1 MGKRSGIQNR
11 AAAVFLAAACFCGSF
26 TQPCGIYAQ
35 ERAAADGILECDAG
49 TGPQAGTEDT
59 VSGSAIRN
67 DGMETETEGENGTG
81 TEDENAGEASGGE
94 YTDSSGVVFKYRTD
108 SGEADIYQIS
118 GCPGKDVSIPGEVDG
133 FLVKRLTA
141 EMRNISVRSLTI
153 PETVV
158 YMEENAFR
166 SAQIGTL
173 YYNAA
178 DVADIEGAG
187 PYGPFGYAQI
197 GDLQIGAG
205 VKAIPGKMFA
215 GAVFQQESILLDVR
229 EIRDAAF
236 YSAEFKEVTI
246 GENVAAISGG
256 TFRYAKMEK
265 LNYNA
270 ASAQTDK
277 TDGYVQAAFFNAEIG
292 ELEIGGGVEKLPYG
306 FMAGAKVSQDSL
318 TIPDSVA
325 SIESYAFF
333 AGMSPGNMSFGT
345 LTIGKNA
352 ERLGDYIF
360 GNCRIGRCV
369 INLLKAPSGMTSY
382 ADSQPE
388 CGSLV
393 SHNLGVYFNYF
404 KAKTDKENVTVLC
417 KDFKTDRWPEYYN
430 GEKGCFAQLVEVSCT
445 ECGHT
450 EHSYEYSDAVTVVF
464 AGHDGTELS
473 RQHLHPGEDAA
484 APEEAP
490 EREGWKFT
498 GWDKDFTNV
507 SENLTVTAQY
517 EPVCYTVTFK
527 CGDEV
532 ISSQEVPHGG
542 AAKAPDAPKL
552 EGHKFTGW
560 DADFSNITGDLTVT
574 AQYKAESYAVMFFDG
589 TKELSRQYVDYG
601 CAAKAPEDPVH
612 EGMQFTGW
620 DRDFSRIT
628 EETAVFAKF
637 AKTSHTVIFM
647 DGEKEICR
655 CSAAHG
661 GDAEPPENPAR
672 PDEAWGRWVFT
683 GWDGTYQNVTK
694 DETVYACFEKSLNQY
709 KVIFYDAYGKAIST
723 QTVEYGGKAEAPKA
737 PEKEA
742 DAQHTYIFKGWD
754 ADTGNITADTA
765 FHPVYE
771 SRDIGGTS
779 GDSGSAKTYTVT
791 FMDGNTVIDVQKVEA
806 GKDASVPKNP
816 SRPGGAWGK
825 WIFTGWKGSYKN
837 VAADETV
844 YACFEKK
851 LNEYRAVFYDAY
863 GNIISTQTV
872 EYGGKAEM
880 PEAPEKAA
888 DTQHT
893 YIFKKWDADTGNITA
908 DIAFHPVYE
917 SRDIGGTSGDSGSAK
932 TYTVTFM
939 DGNTVIDVQKVE
951 AGKDASVP
959 KNPSRPGGAW
969 GKWIFT
975 GWKGSYKN
983 VAADETVYAC
993 FEKKLNEYR
1002 AVFYDAYGNIIST
1015 QTVEHGGKA
1024 ETPEAP
1030 EKAADAQ
1037 HTYIFKKWD
1046 ADTGNIT
1053 ADTAFHPVYESRDK
1067 DGSGNGGN
1075 GSDGSSG
1082 PGSGSENARTYT
1094 VTFMDWDAVLDVQ
1107 KVETGKDASIPK
1119 KPSRPDEE
1127 WGKWRFTGWKGNYK
1141 NVTKDETVYACFEK
1155 KLNKYKVVFYD
1166 AAGNAVSAQTVKH
1179 GGSAKVPKAPGKAPD
1194 AKRTYVFKCWDAD
1207 TENITADTSFHPVYK
1222 AKARTYTV
1230 TFMGGKKTLAV
1241 QNVKYGSAAKAP
1253 KKPVKKAD
1261 GKYVYKFAGWDADFG
1276 FITKDTVIHALF
1288 DAKENGGADKT
1299 ADQKKDTDNDTAKGN
1314 STDKNNGGGTEKRNQ
1329 KDDGSSKHTD
1339 KGNHKGTVSSKND
1352 DKDNNIQKNSG
1363 NNTDG
1368 TASPAAGGT
1377 DGTVE
1382 RPESGRKTGS
1392 SGYTADSGQKT
1403 GIGTGKGYS
1412 HTGNGN
1418 PEKAGK
1424 QPLAAPGPSVQRPA
1438 AGASAQKQER
1448 QAGSRESRHTQGKAA
1463 AGSSRPEKETADDNK
1478 IVQEKT
1484 EEKMDEDSSGR
1495 TADDAS
1501 GSVKG
1506 RRNPGGFSILLLLS
1520 AAVSAVAC
1528 AYFYL
1533 RASRKYR
1540 VTGAV
1545 CDADGNPVCGAHI
1558 LLSGEKT
1565 LETCTDG
1572 QGKFCFDGVGKGI
1585 RRLEVWLDGD
1595 SAQLSMDIRVGE
1607 RDAGKAFRIRSSH
1620 CIRVGHALEKDGY
1633 AVNVSL

>member
-1 MGKRSGIQNR
+1 MGKRNGIQNR
-11 AAAVFLAAACFCGSF
+11 AAAVFLAAACLCGSF
-26 TQPCGIYAQ
+26 TQPCSIYAQ
-35 ERAAADGILECDAG
+35 ESTAADGILESDAG
-49 TGPQAGTEDT
+49 TGPQAGTADT

-67 DGMETETEGENGTG
+67 DSMEPETAVENSTG
-81 TEDENAGEASGGE
+81 TEDGNRGEPAGGE

-133 FLVKRLTA
+133 FTVTRLTA
-141 EMRNISVRSLTI
+141 EMGNISVSSLTI

-158 YMEENAFR
+158 YVAENAFR
-166 SAQIGTL
+166 SARIGTL

-178 DVADIEGAG
+178 DAADIEGTGAS
-187 PYGPFGYAQI
+187 GPFGYAQI
-197 GDLQIGAG
+197 GDLQIGTG

-215 GAVFQQESILLDVR
+215 GAVFQQESILLDVH

-246 GENVAAISGG
+246 GENVASISGG

-292 ELEIGGGVEKLPYG
+292 ELEIGGEVEKLPYG

-333 AGMSPGNMSFGT
+333 AGMSPGDMSFGT

-360 GNCRIGRCV
+360 GNCRIGHCV
-369 INLLKAPSGMTSY
+369 INLLKAPSSMTSY
-382 ADSQPE
+382 VGSQPE

-393 SHNLGVYFNYF
+393 SHNLGTYFNYF

-430 GEKGCFAQLVEVSCT
+430 EEKGCFAQMVEVSCT

-450 EHSYEYSDAVTVVF
+450 ERSYEYSDAFTVVF
-464 AGHDGTELS
+464 TDHDGAELS

-517 EPVCYTVTFK
+517 EAVRYTVTFK
-527 CGDEV
+527 CGDETV
-532 ISSQEVPHGG
+532 SIQEIPHGG
-542 AAKAPDAPKL
+542 AAKAPDAPKR

-574 AQYKAESYAVMFFDG
+574 AQYKAESYTVLFFDG
-589 TKELSRQYVDYG
+589 TKEISRQYVDYG
-601 CAAKAPEDPVH
+601 CAAKAPE
-612 EGMQFTGW
+612 
-620 DRDFSRIT
+620 
-628 EETAVFAKF
+628 
-637 AKTSHTVIFM
+637 
-647 DGEKEICR
+647 
-655 CSAAHG
+655 
-661 GDAEPPENPAR
+661 NPSR

-683 GWDGTYQNVTK
+683 GWDGAYQNVTK

-723 QTVEYGGKAEAPKA
+723 QAVEYGGKAEAPEA
-737 PEKEA
+737 PEKAA
-742 DAQHTYIFKGWD
+742 DAQYAYIFQGWD
-754 ADTGNITADTA
+754 ADTENITADTA

-771 SRDIGGTS
+771 SRDIGGS
-779 GDSGSAKTYTVT
+779 SGSAKTYTVT
-791 FMDGNTVIDVQKVEA
+791 FMDGNTVIDIQKVEA

-816 SRPGGAWGK
+816 SRPGEAWGK
-825 WIFTGWKGSYKN
+825 WIFTGWKGRYKN

-851 LNEYRAVFYDAY
+851 LNEYKAVFYDAY
-863 GNIISTQTV
+863 GNIIS
-872 EYGGKAEM
+872 
-880 PEAPEKAA
+880 
-888 DTQHT
+888 
-893 YIFKKWDADTGNITA
+893 I
-908 DIAFHPVYE
+908 
-917 SRDIGGTSGDSGSAK
+917 
-932 TYTVTFM
+932 
-939 DGNTVIDVQKVE
+939 
-951 AGKDASVP
+951 
-959 KNPSRPGGAW
+959 
-969 GKWIFT
+969 
-975 GWKGSYKN
+975 
-983 VAADETVYAC
+983 
-993 FEKKLNEYR
+993 
-1002 AVFYDAYGNIIST
+1002 

-1046 ADTGNIT
+1046 ADTWNIT

-1067 DGSGNGGN
+1067 DGSGNGGSGSDGNGGSNNNDGSNSNN
-1075 GSDGSSG
+1075 GSD
-1082 PGSGSENARTYT
+1082 GSENARTYT
-1094 VTFMDWDAVLDVQ
+1094 VTFMDGDTVLDVQ
-1107 KVETGKDASIPK
+1107 KVEAGKDASAQK

-1141 NVTKDETVYACFEK
+1141 NVTKDETVYAYFEK
-1155 KLNKYKVVFYD
+1155 KLNKYKVIFYD
-1166 AAGNAVSAQTVKH
+1166 AAGNAVSAQTVKYA
-1179 GGSAKVPKAPGKAPD
+1179 GSAKVPKAPEKAPD
-1194 AKRTYVFKCWDAD
+1194 AKRIYIFKCWDAD

-1230 TFMGGKKTLAV
+1230 TFMDGKKTLGV

-1288 DAKENGGADKT
+1288 DAKENSNADKT
-1299 ADQKKDTDNDTAKGN
+1299 ADQKKDTGKDTDKGN
-1314 STDKNNGGGTEKRNQ
+1314 STDKNNGGGTDKR
-1329 KDDGSSKHTD
+1329 
-1339 KGNHKGTVSSKND
+1339 NHKGTGSSKNA

-1363 NNTDG
+1363 NN
-1368 TASPAAGGT
+1368 AGGT
-1377 DGTVE
+1377 AVRGTEGVAS
-1382 RPESGRKTGS
+1382 PGNGRKTGS
-1392 SGYTADSGQKT
+1392 SGYTADSGKKT
-1403 GIGTGKGYS
+1403 GIGTGKGNPR
-1412 HTGNGN
+1412 TGNGN
-1418 PEKAGK
+1418 LETAGK
-1424 QPLAAPGPSVQRPA
+1424 TEPSVQRPA
-1438 AGASAQKQER
+1438 AGESAQKQER
-1448 QAGSRESRHTQGKAA
+1448 QAGSRASSHTQGKAA
-1463 AGSSRPEKETADDNK
+1463 TGSSRSEKETASDNK

-1484 EEKMDEDSSGR
+1484 EEKMDEDSNSGG
-1495 TADDAS
+1495 TADDTG

-1506 RRNPGGFSILLLLS
+1506 QRNPGGSAILLFLFAGALS
-1520 AAVSAVAC
+1520 AAAFAWL
-1528 AYFYL
+1528 YL
-1533 RASRKYR
+1533 RAFRKYR
-1540 VTGAV
+1540 VTGMV
-1545 CDADGNPVCGAHI
+1545 CNADGNPVSGAHI

-1572 QGKFCFDGVGKGI
+1572 QGKFCFDGIGKGI
-1585 RRLEVWLDGD
+1585 RQLEVWLDGD

-1607 RDAGKAFRIRSSH
+1607 QDAGKAFRIRSSH
-1620 CIRVGHALEKDGY
+1620 CVHVGHALEKDGY

>member
-67 DGMETETEGENGTG
+67 DGMETETEGENGAG

-118 GCPGKDVSIPGEVDG
+118 GCTGKDVGIPGGIDG
-133 FLVKRLTA
+133 FPVTRLTA

-178 DVADIEGAG
+178 DAADIEGTG

-197 GDLQIGAG
+197 GDFQTGAG

-215 GAVFQQESILLDVR
+215 GAVFQQESILLDVQ

-292 ELEIGGGVEKLPYG
+292 ELEIGEGVEKLPYG

-318 TIPDSVA
+318 TIPDSVTT
-325 SIESYAFF
+325 IESYAFF
-333 AGMSPGNMSFGT
+333 AGLPSGDMSFGT
-345 LTIGKNA
+345 LAIGKNA

-360 GNCRIGRCV
+360 GNCRIGHCV

-417 KDFKTDRWPEYYN
+417 KDFTADRWPEYYN

-450 EHSYEYSDAVTVVF
+450 ERSYEYSDAVTVVF

-484 APEEAP
+484 APEEVP

-517 EPVCYTVTFK
+517 EAVRYTVTFK
-527 CGDEV
+527 CGEETV
-532 ISSQEVPHGG
+532 SSQEVPHGT

-601 CAAKAPEDPVH
+601 CAAKAPEEPAH

-637 AKTSHTVIFM
+637 AKTGHTVTFM
-647 DGEKEICR
+647 DGEKELCR
-655 CSAAHG
+655 RAAAHG

-694 DETVYACFEKSLNQY
+694 DETVYARFEKSLNQY

-723 QTVEYGGKAEAPKA
+723 QTVEYGGKAEVPEA
-737 PEKEA
+737 PEKAA
-742 DAQHTYIFKGWD
+742 DAKHTYIFKGWD
-754 ADTGNITADTA
+754 ADTENITADTA

-806 GKDASVPKNP
+806 GKDASVPQNP
-816 SRPGGAWGK
+816 SRPGEAWGK

-851 LNEYRAVFYDAY
+851 LNEYKAVFYDAY
-863 GNIISTQTV
+863 GNIISTQ
-872 EYGGKAEM
+872 K
-880 PEAPEKAA
+880 
-888 DTQHT
+888 
-893 YIFKKWDADTGNITA
+893 
-908 DIAFHPVYE
+908 
-917 SRDIGGTSGDSGSAK
+917 
-932 TYTVTFM
+932 
-939 DGNTVIDVQKVE
+939 
-951 AGKDASVP
+951 
-959 KNPSRPGGAW
+959 
-969 GKWIFT
+969 
-975 GWKGSYKN
+975 
-983 VAADETVYAC
+983 
-993 FEKKLNEYR
+993 
-1002 AVFYDAYGNIIST
+1002 
-1015 QTVEHGGKA
+1015 VEHGGKA

-1067 DGSGNGGN
+1067 DGSGNGGSGSGGNSGSNNNDDSNSNNSSNNNNDSNNNN
-1075 GSDGSSG
+1075 GSNNSESSNGNGGSNNNGGSGSG
-1082 PGSGSENARTYT
+1082 PGNVSENARTYT
-1094 VTFMDWDAVLDVQ
+1094 VTFMDGDTVIDVQ
-1107 KVETGKDASIPK
+1107 KVEAGKDASTPK

-1127 WGKWRFTGWKGNYK
+1127 WGKWRFAGWKGNYK
-1141 NVTKDETVYACFEK
+1141 NVTKDETVYASFEN
-1155 KLNKYKVVFYD
+1155 KLNRYKVVFYD
-1166 AAGNAVSAQTVKH
+1166 ADGNAISVQTVKH
-1179 GGSAKVPKAPGKAPD
+1179 GGSAKAPKTPEKAPD
-1194 AKRTYVFKCWDAD
+1194 AKRTYIFKCWDAD

-1222 AKARTYTV
+1222 AKVRTYTV
-1230 TFMGGKKTLAV
+1230 TFMDGKKILAV

-1288 DAKENGGADKT
+1288 DAKENSSADKT
-1299 ADQKKDTDNDTAKGN
+1299 TDQKKDTDNATTKGN

-1363 NNTDG
+1363 NNAGG

-1377 DGTVE
+1377 DGAVE
-1382 RPESGRKTGS
+1382 RPGSGRKTS
-1392 SGYTADSGQKT
+1392 SDGYTADSDQKT
-1403 GIGTGKGYS
+1403 GIGTGKGNS
-1412 HTGNGN
+1412 RTGNGN

-1424 QPLAAPGPSVQRPA
+1424 QPPAEPGPSVQRPA

-1448 QAGSRESRHTQGKAA
+1448 QAGSRSSRHMQGKAA
-1463 AGSSRPEKETADDNK
+1463 AGSRPEKETASDNK
-1478 IVQEKT
+1478 IVPEKT
-1484 EEKMDEDSSGR
+1484 EEKMDEDS
-1495 TADDAS
+1495 S

-1506 RRNPGGFSILLLLS
+1506 RRNPGGFSILLILF
-1520 AAVSAVAC
+1520 AAVSAAAC
-1528 AYFYL
+1528 ACFYL

-1540 VTGAV
+1540 VAGAV

-1558 LLSGEKT
+1558 LLSSEKT

-1572 QGKFCFDGVGKGI
+1572 QGKFCFDGIGKGI
-1585 RRLEVWLDGD
+1585 RQLEIWLDGD
-1595 SAQLSMDIRVGE
+1595 SPQLSMDIRVGE
-1607 RDAGKAFRIRSSH
+1607 QDAGKVFRIRSSH
-1620 CIRVGHALEKDGY
+1620 CIRVSHTLEKDGY

>member
-35 ERAAADGILECDAG
+35 ERAAADGILECDTG
-49 TGPQAGTEDT
+49 PGPQAGTEDT

-791 FMDGNTVIDVQKVEA
+791 FMDGNTVLDVQKVEA

-816 SRPGGAWGK
+816 SRPGEAWGK

-908 DIAFHPVYE
+908 D
-917 SRDIGGTSGDSGSAK
+917 
-932 TYTVTFM
+932 
-939 DGNTVIDVQKVE
+939 
-951 AGKDASVP
+951 
-959 KNPSRPGGAW
+959 
-969 GKWIFT
+969 
-975 GWKGSYKN
+975 
-983 VAADETVYAC
+983 
-993 FEKKLNEYR
+993 
-1002 AVFYDAYGNIIST
+1002 
-1015 QTVEHGGKA
+1015 
-1024 ETPEAP
+1024 
-1030 EKAADAQ
+1030 
-1037 HTYIFKKWD
+1037 
-1046 ADTGNIT
+1046 
-1053 ADTAFHPVYESRDK
+1053 TAFHPVYESRDK
-1067 DGSGNGGN
+1067 DGSGNGGSASDGNSGSNNNN
-1075 GSDGSSG
+1075 GSNSNNGSSNNNGSNNSEGSNGSGG

-1094 VTFMDWDAVLDVQ
+1094 VTFMDGDTVLDVQ
-1107 KVETGKDASIPK
+1107 KVETGKGASIPK

-1230 TFMGGKKTLAV
+1230 TFMGGKKALAV

-1352 DKDNNIQKNSG
+1352 DKDNSIQKNSG
-1363 NNTDG
+1363 NNTGG

-1392 SGYTADSGQKT
+1392 SGYTAGSGQKT

-1463 AGSSRPEKETADDNK
+1463 AGNSRPEKETADDNK

-1506 RRNPGGFSILLLLS
+1506 RRNPGGFSILLIFF

-1533 RASRKYR
+1533 QASRKYR
-1540 VTGAV
+1540 VAGAV

-1572 QGKFCFDGVGKGI
+1572 QGQFCFDGIGKGI
-1585 RRLEVWLDGD
+1585 RQLEIWLDGD

-1607 RDAGKAFRIRSSH
+1607 QDAGKAFRIRSSH
-1620 CIRVGHALEKDGY
+1620 CIRVSHTLEKDGY

>member
-11 AAAVFLAAACFCGSF
+11 AAAVFLAAACLCGSF
-26 TQPCGIYAQ
+26 TQPRSIIYAQ
-35 ERAAADGILECDAG
+35 ESAAADGILEADAG
-49 TGPQAGTEDT
+49 TGPQAGTADT

-67 DGMETETEGENGTG
+67 DGMEPETEGESGAG
-81 TEDENAGEASGGE
+81 TEDENVGEPAGGE

-108 SGEADIYQIS
+108 SVEADIYQIS
-118 GCPGKDVSIPGEVDG
+118 GCTGKDVSIPGEVDG
-133 FLVKRLTA
+133 FPVTRLTA

-178 DVADIEGAG
+178 DAEDIEGTGA
-187 PYGPFGYAQI
+187 YGPFGYAKI
-197 GDLQIGAG
+197 GDFQMGTG

-215 GAVFQQESILLDVR
+215 GAVFQQESILLDVQ

-236 YSAEFKEVTI
+236 YSAEFKEVTV

-270 ASAQTDK
+270 VNAVTDK

-292 ELEIGGGVEKLPYG
+292 ELEIGGAVEKLPYG

-333 AGMSPGNMSFGT
+333 AGMTPGDMSFGT

-360 GNCRIGRCV
+360 GNCRIGHCF

-417 KDFKTDRWPEYYN
+417 KDFKTEKRPEYYN
-430 GEKGCFAQLVEVSCT
+430 EEKGCFARLVEASCT

-450 EHSYEYSDAVTVVF
+450 EYSYEYSDAFTVVF
-464 AGHDGTELS
+464 ADHDGTELS

-484 APEEAP
+484 APEKAP
-490 EREGWKFT
+490 EREGCKFT

-517 EPVCYTVTFK
+517 EAVRYTVTFK
-527 CGDEV
+527 CGDETV
-532 ISSQEVPHGG
+532 SSQEVPHGG

-601 CAAKAPEDPVH
+601 CAAKAPEEPAH

-637 AKTSHTVIFM
+637 AKTGHTVTFM
-647 DGEKEICR
+647 DGEKELCR
-655 CSAAHG
+655 RAAAHG

-683 GWDGTYQNVTK
+683 GWDGTYRNVTK
-694 DETVYACFEKSLNQY
+694 DETVYARFEKSLNQY

-723 QTVEYGGKAEAPKA
+723 QAVEYGGKAEAPEA
-737 PEKEA
+737 PEKAA

-754 ADTGNITADTA
+754 ADTENITADTA

-771 SRDIGGTS
+771 SRDIG

-806 GKDASVPKNP
+806 GKDASVPQNP
-816 SRPGGAWGK
+816 SRPGEAWGK
-825 WIFTGWKGSYKN
+825 WIFTGWKGRYKN

-844 YACFEKK
+844 YACFDKK
-851 LNEYRAVFYDAY
+851 LN
-863 GNIISTQTV
+863 
-872 EYGGKAEM
+872 K
-880 PEAPEKAA
+880 
-888 DTQHT
+888 
-893 YIFKKWDADTGNITA
+893 
-908 DIAFHPVYE
+908 
-917 SRDIGGTSGDSGSAK
+917 
-932 TYTVTFM
+932 
-939 DGNTVIDVQKVE
+939 
-951 AGKDASVP
+951 
-959 KNPSRPGGAW
+959 
-969 GKWIFT
+969 
-975 GWKGSYKN
+975 YK
-983 VAADETVYAC
+983 
-993 FEKKLNEYR
+993 

-1024 ETPEAP
+1024 ETPKAP

-1053 ADTAFHPVYESRDK
+1053 ADTVFHPVYESRDK
-1067 DGSGNGGN
+1067 DGSGNGGS
-1075 GSDGSSG
+1075 GSDGNSG
-1082 PGSGSENARTYT
+1082 SNTNNGSNSNHGSNNNNGSNSNHGSNNNDSNNSGGSNGSENARTYT
-1094 VTFMDWDAVLDVQ
+1094 VTFMDGDTVLDVQ
-1107 KVETGKDASIPK
+1107 KVEAGKDASTPK
-1119 KPSRPDEE
+1119 KPSRPDEK

-1141 NVTKDETVYACFEK
+1141 NVTKNETVYADFEK

-1166 AAGNAVSAQTVKH
+1166 AAGNAVSTQTVKY
-1179 GGSAKVPKAPGKAPD
+1179 GGSAKAPKAPKKASD
-1194 AKRTYVFKCWDAD
+1194 AKRTYIFKCWDAD

-1230 TFMGGKKTLAV
+1230 TFVDGKKTLAV

-1288 DAKENGGADKT
+1288 DAKENNSAGKT
-1299 ADQKKDTDNDTAKGN
+1299 ADQKKDANKDTNKGN
-1314 STDKNNGGGTEKRNQ
+1314 STDKNNGGGTGKRNQ
-1329 KDDGSSKHTD
+1329 KDDGSRHTD
-1339 KGNHKGTVSSKND
+1339 KGNQKGTDSSKNA
-1352 DKDNNIQKNSG
+1352 DKDHNIQKNSG
-1363 NNTDG
+1363 NNAGG
-1368 TASPAAGGT
+1368 TTGPAAGGS
-1377 DGTVE
+1377 DGTAA
-1382 RPESGRKTGS
+1382 RPGSGRKTDGG
-1392 SGYTADSGQKT
+1392 GYTTDSGKKA
-1403 GIGTGKGYS
+1403 GIGTGKGNPR
-1412 HTGNGN
+1412 TGTGN
-1418 PEKAGK
+1418 PETAGK
-1424 QPLAAPGPSVQRPA
+1424 HPLTGTKPPVQRPS
-1438 AGASAQKQER
+1438 AGESAQTQER
-1448 QAGSRESRHTQGKAA
+1448 QADSRASSHTKGKAA
-1463 AGSSRPEKETADDNK
+1463 AGSSRPEKETASDNK
-1478 IVQEKT
+1478 TVQEKT
-1484 EEKMDEDSSGR
+1484 EEKMDENSSR
-1495 TADDAS
+1495 TADGTG

-1506 RRNPGGFSILLLLS
+1506 QRDPGRFSILLLIF
-1520 AAVSAVAC
+1520 AGAVSAA
-1528 AYFYL
+1528 AFAWLYL
-1533 RASRKYR
+1533 RAFRKYR
-1540 VTGAV
+1540 VTGMV
-1545 CDADGNPVCGAHI
+1545 CDADGNPASGAHI

-1572 QGKFCFDGVGKGI
+1572 QGKFCFDGIGKGI
-1585 RRLEVWLDGD
+1585 RQLEIWLDGD
-1595 SAQLSMDIRVGE
+1595 SAQLRMDIRVGE
-1607 RDAGKAFRIRSSH
+1607 QDAGKAFRIRSSH
-1620 CIRVGHALEKDGY
+1620 CTRVGHALEKDSY

>member
-11 AAAVFLAAACFCGSF
+11 AAAVFLAAACLCGSF
-26 TQPCGIYAQ
+26 TQPCSIIYAQ
-35 ERAAADGILECDAG
+35 ESAAADGILESDAG
-49 TGPQAGTEDT
+49 TGPQAGTADT

-67 DGMETETEGENGTG
+67 DGMEPGTEGESGAG
-81 TEDENAGEASGGE
+81 TEDENVGEPADGE
-94 YTDSSGVVFKYRTD
+94 YTDSSGVVFRYRTD

-133 FLVKRLTA
+133 FPVTRLTV
-141 EMRNISVRSLTI
+141 EMGNISVSSLTI

-158 YMEENAFR
+158 YVAENAFR
-166 SAQIGTL
+166 YTQIGTL

-178 DVADIEGAG
+178 DAADIEGTGA
-187 PYGPFGYAQI
+187 YGPFGYAKI
-197 GDLQIGAG
+197 GDFQMGTG

-215 GAVFQQESILLDVR
+215 GAVFQQESILLDVQ

-277 TDGYVQAAFFNAEIG
+277 TDGYVQAAFFNAEVG

-318 TIPDSVA
+318 TIPDSVT

-333 AGMSPGNMSFGT
+333 AGMSSGDMTFGT

-360 GNCRIGRCV
+360 GNCKIGRCV

-382 ADSQPE
+382 IDSQPE

-393 SHNLGVYFNYF
+393 SHDLGIYFDYF

-430 GEKGCFAQLVEVSCT
+430 EEKGCFAQMVVVSCT

-450 EHSYEYSDAVTVVF
+450 EHSYEYSDAFTVVF
-464 AGHDGTELS
+464 TDHDGTELS

-484 APEEAP
+484 APEEP
-490 EREGWKFT
+490 EREGWNFT

-517 EPVCYTVTFK
+517 EAVRYTVTFK

-601 CAAKAPEDPVH
+601 CAAKAPEEPAH

-637 AKTSHTVIFM
+637 AKTSHTVTFM
-647 DGEKEICR
+647 DGETELCR
-655 CSAAHG
+655 RTAAHG

-672 PDEAWGRWVFT
+672 PDEAWGKWIFT
-683 GWDGTYQNVTK
+683 GWDGTYRNVTK
-694 DETVYACFEKSLNQY
+694 DETVYARFEKSLNQY
-709 KVIFYDAYGKAIST
+709 KIIFYDAYGKAIST
-723 QTVEYGGKAEAPKA
+723 QTVEYGGKAEAPEA
-737 PEKEA
+737 PEKAA

-754 ADTGNITADTA
+754 ADTENITADTA

-771 SRDIGGTS
+771 SKDIGGDS

-791 FMDGNTVIDVQKVEA
+791 FMDGNTVIDAQKVEA
-806 GKDASVPKNP
+806 GKDASVPQNP
-816 SRPGGAWGK
+816 SRPGEAWGK
-825 WIFTGWKGSYKN
+825 WIFTGWKGRYKN

-851 LNEYRAVFYDAY
+851 LN
-863 GNIISTQTV
+863 
-872 EYGGKAEM
+872 K
-880 PEAPEKAA
+880 
-888 DTQHT
+888 
-893 YIFKKWDADTGNITA
+893 
-908 DIAFHPVYE
+908 
-917 SRDIGGTSGDSGSAK
+917 
-932 TYTVTFM
+932 
-939 DGNTVIDVQKVE
+939 
-951 AGKDASVP
+951 
-959 KNPSRPGGAW
+959 
-969 GKWIFT
+969 
-975 GWKGSYKN
+975 YK
-983 VAADETVYAC
+983 
-993 FEKKLNEYR
+993 

-1046 ADTGNIT
+1046 ADTENIT

-1067 DGSGNGGN
+1067 DGPGNGGSSSDGNSGSNTNDGSNSNN
-1075 GSDGSSG
+1075 GSNNNNGSNSNNGSNNSDSSTGSGGSSNNG
-1082 PGSGSENARTYT
+1082 GSNSSGDPGNGSENARTYT
-1094 VTFMDWDAVLDVQ
+1094 VTFMDGDTVLDVQ
-1107 KVETGKDASIPK
+1107 KVEAGKDASTPK
-1119 KPSRPDEE
+1119 KPSRLDEK

-1141 NVTKDETVYACFEK
+1141 NVTKDETVYAYFEK
-1155 KLNKYKVVFYD
+1155 ILNRYKVVFYD
-1166 AAGNAVSAQTVKH
+1166 AAGNAVSAQTVKY
-1179 GGSAKVPKAPGKAPD
+1179 GDSAKAPKAPEKAPD
-1194 AKRTYVFKCWDAD
+1194 AKRTYIFKCWDAD
-1207 TENITADTSFHPVYK
+1207 TENITADTRFHPVYK

-1230 TFMGGKKTLAV
+1230 TFMDGKKTLAV
-1241 QNVKYGSAAKAP
+1241 QSVKYGSAAKAP
-1253 KKPVKKAD
+1253 KKPVKKTD
-1261 GKYVYKFAGWDADFG
+1261 GKYVYKFAGWDADFS

-1288 DAKENGGADKT
+1288 DAKENSSAGKT
-1299 ADQKKDTDNDTAKGN
+1299 AEQKKDTNKDIKKDTNKGN
-1314 STDKNNGGGTEKRNQ
+1314 STDKNNGGGTDKRNQ
-1329 KDDGSSKHTD
+1329 TDDGSSRHTD
-1339 KGNHKGTVSSKND
+1339 KGNQKGTDNSKNA

-1363 NNTDG
+1363 NNTGG
-1368 TASPAAGGT
+1368 TDSPAARGS
-1377 DGTVE
+1377 DGAAA
-1382 RPESGRKTGS
+1382 RPGSGRKTGS
-1392 SGYTADSGQKT
+1392 GGYTADSGQKT
-1403 GIGTGKGYS
+1403 GIGTG
-1412 HTGNGN
+1412 TGN
-1418 PEKAGK
+1418 PETAGK
-1424 QPLAAPGPSVQRPA
+1424 HPLAGSEPSVQRPA
-1438 AGASAQKQER
+1438 AGVSAQKQER
-1448 QAGSRESRHTQGKAA
+1448 QAGSRASIHTQGKAA
-1463 AGSSRPEKETADDNK
+1463 AGSRPEKETADDNK
-1478 IVQEKT
+1478 TVQEKT
-1484 EEKMDEDSSGR
+1484 EEKMDGDSRR
-1495 TADDAS
+1495 TADDTG

-1506 RRNPGGFSILLLLS
+1506 RRNPGGFSILLLLF
-1520 AAVSAVAC
+1520 AGAVSAAAFVWL
-1528 AYFYL
+1528 YL
-1533 RASRKYR
+1533 RAFRKYR
-1540 VTGAV
+1540 IRGAV
-1545 CDADGNPVCGAHI
+1545 CDADGNPVSGAHI

-1572 QGKFCFDGVGKGI
+1572 QGKFCFDGIGKGT
-1585 RRLEVWLDGD
+1585 RQLEVWIDGD
-1595 SAQLSMDIRVGE
+1595 SAQLRMDIRVGE
-1607 RDAGKAFRIRSSH
+1607 QDAGKAFRIRSSQ